1 MILDEYCDLI
11 LMVQVELLSSV
22 VWGLDIENKGFE
34 MWEMLEIAVKW

>member
-11 LMVQVELLSSV
+11 LMVRVEPLSSV
-22 VWGLDIENKGFE
+22 VWGLDIENKE